1 MDLCENPL
9 IKPQQK
15 KPHKGSERLSL
26 ERIDKWLSVGQYS
39 RKEAKQLIK
48 DGRVTI
54 NGKRITDPG
63 QKVDPQTDEVL
74 LNGEPF
80 SLKKYIY
87 IMLNKPQGVV
97 SASRS
102 PNEKNVVDLV
112 PQDLKR
118 NGLFPAGR
126 LDKDTTGFVLI
137 TDDGAFA
144 HNILSPKHHVEKTYL
159 VTVESPLTEEGK
171 SRLED
176 GLEMRDGTK
185 FLPALVKED
194 AENPCLFE
202 VKICEGKYHQI
213 KRMFAAVGSPVVAL
227 KRTHI
232 GKLPLDD
239 ALRPGEAREITREE
253 IKQITE

>member
-1 MDLCENPL
+1 MQNNHLQLNPY
-9 IKPQQK
+9 
-15 KPHKGSERLSL
+15 KGSESLAL
-26 ERIDKWLSVGQYS
+26 ERIDKWLSAGQYS

-48 DGRVTI
+48 DRRVML
-54 NGKRITDPG
+54 NGKPVTDAG
-63 QKVDPQTDEVL
+63 QKVNADTDEVL
-74 LNGEPF
+74 LDGKPF

-102 PNEKNVVDLV
+102 PNEKTVVDLV
-112 PQDLKR
+112 PEHLKR

-159 VTVESPLTEEGK
+159 VTVENPLTKDGK
-171 SRLED
+171 MRLEE
-176 GLEMRDGTK
+176 GLEMRDGTR
-185 FLPALVKED
+185 FLPAYVKQSEED
-194 AENPCLFE
+194 PCVFE

-213 KRMFAAVGSPVVAL
+213 KRMFAAVGSPVAAL

-232 GKLPLDD
+232 GKLALDET
-239 ALRPGEAREITREE
+239 LQPGQARELTKEE
-253 IKQITE
+253 FEQITK